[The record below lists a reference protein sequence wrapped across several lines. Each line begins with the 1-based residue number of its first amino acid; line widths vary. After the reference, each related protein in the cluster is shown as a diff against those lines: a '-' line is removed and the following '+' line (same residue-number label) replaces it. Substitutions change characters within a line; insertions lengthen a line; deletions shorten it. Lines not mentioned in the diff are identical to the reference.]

1 MSGRNDLESKDELLA
16 AAHNAGF
23 DVTDTQLARWHRAGL
38 LPKPHVQS
46 LGRGKGTRSLYP
58 PSSATRLIR
67 IAEVHKQE
75 RRLRPAAWRLWWED
89 GGSLSAP
96 AREHLIGVARD
107 LDRQRALVI
116 KAFEGDDAGDPQA
129 VAEMDELFRSME
141 RDRLPQPL
149 GEARRR
155 VGPARFSIVGRIVLE
170 LIANRFDGFQTDPE
184 TGEPEGVLLERSW
197 GLERGRTDRL
207 ATAEPWLQG
216 DLGPDMV
223 KLARLIASKPLVDF
237 AESSADGDLDLAR
250 QEFTQFV
257 VTMTTA
263 ARMMQRLFGPDALGY
278 AMLARIFDMKSAR
291 GQATALLGWMALRQD
306 PGLRDGMLQL
316 AGLRTQA
323 QATERLAEITE
334 EMRKAVPE
342 LADLLSPENL
352 ASAQRDAAYDERLRA
367 EIRETA
373 DAHRAQVDAFL
384 ARFPNLEQLQELAA
398 GAEARSGEAVAS

>member
-1 MSGRNDLESKDELLA
+1 VTDLNGVETKDELLA
-16 AAHNAGF
+16 AVQQAGF
-23 DVTDTQLARWHRAGL
+23 AVTDTQLARWHRVGL
-38 LPKPHVQS
+38 LPKPQVQS

-58 PSSATRLIR
+58 PLSAARLIR
-67 IAEVHKQE
+67 IAEVHEQE
-75 RRLRPAAWRLWWED
+75 RRLRPAAWRIWWED
-89 GGSLSAP
+89 GGTLSAP

-116 KAFEGDDAGDPQA
+116 EAFEGDAAGDPRA

-184 TGEPEGVLLERSW
+184 TGEPEGALLEKSW

-223 KLARLIASKPLVDF
+223 TLARLIASKPLVRF
-237 AESSADGDLDLAR
+237 AESTADEELDLAR
-250 QEFTQFV
+250 HEFTQFV

-263 ARMMQRLFGPDALGY
+263 ARMLQGLFGSDAFGYGMLVRLFD
-278 AMLARIFDMKSAR
+278 IKSTR

-306 PGLRDGMLQL
+306 EGLREGMAQL
-316 AGLRTQA
+316 AGLRAQA
-323 QATERLAEITE
+323 QATERLAEITQQ
-334 EMRKAVPE
+334 MREAVPA
-342 LADLLSPENL
+342 LSDLLSPERL
-352 ASAQRDAAYDERLRA
+352 AAAQLDTAEDARLRT
-367 EIRETA
+367 EIRATA
-373 DAHRAQVDAFL
+373 NAHRDEVGTFL
-384 ARFPNLEQLQELAA
+384 QRYPDLEQLQELAL
-398 GAEARSGEAVAS
+398 GSDPRSSNEAAR